1 MKEISYSAT
10 KWVAMALAG
19 VLLLTSACSNSDNGT
34 NNGPTIT
41 PDGKVIPQ
49 ESTFFSTVRLE
60 PSSTYPTFS
69 DGDLWPVAWS
79 DDDHLYSVNG
89 DGKGFDYSMDWAD
102 IVANRIT
109 GTPSDQS
116 LDGVRLAEG
125 DKVARVWSD
134 PARYNRK
141 PTGIVSVDGT
151 LYLAVQDLNKDD
163 SGGGNAGSDIFNEA
177 PAASIYKST
186 DKGTTWTHA
195 GDSPMFKDHV
205 FTTIMFLDYGKD
217 GANNTFDDYMY
228 AYGMDHNW
236 RDSFNDVVTDPTKL
250 FLARMPKDRIQD
262 SSAWE
267 YYAGDL
273 NGKAKWTDPGDI
285 AGRQPVLQD
294 DRRVYTDRL
303 SEGLGNLSVI
313 SQGSIVYNKPLNR
326 YLYTSWTEFTF
337 EFYEAPK
344 PWGPWKKFYS
354 ADFGDYPWT
363 QDKYGGYAT
372 VIPSKFISEDGQEMW
387 VQSNTFMGRVNNY
400 NFSLRK
406 LTVTPYEKTKANNKK
421 SNDNLASPSYNP
433 DIAPVSRTLGNG
445 GLALLNDGTADQSL
459 DSFNGERKTEDWWGY
474 AWPQAYRM
482 NKVVFKAGQ
491 TDSDEGG
498 WFADVKVQVRQN
510 FKWVDVEGATVSPA
524 YPADASAADG
534 TFTFAF
540 KDTSGDGVRIVGK
553 PGGESAY
560 TSIGE
565 LEVYYSE

>member
-1 MKEISYSAT
+1 
-10 KWVAMALAG
+10 MALAG
-19 VLLLTSACSNSDNGT
+19 ALMLTSACSNQGNGE
-34 NNGPTIT
+34 PSPA

-49 ESTFFSTVRLE
+49 DSTFFATVQIE

-79 DDDHLYSVNG
+79 DDDNLYSANG
-89 DGKGFDYSMDWAD
+89 DGKGFDYGMEWAD
-102 IVANRIT
+102 IVSNRIT
-109 GTPSDQS
+109 GTPNDQS
-116 LDGVRLAEG
+116 LNGERLAEG
-125 DKVARVWSD
+125 DKVARVWTD

-163 SGGGNAGSDIFNEA
+163 SGGDIFNEA

-186 DKGTTWTHA
+186 DKGKTWTPG
-195 GDSPMFKDHV
+195 GDSPMFKDHA

-217 GANNTFDDYMY
+217 GANNTFDDYVY
-228 AYGMDHNW
+228 AYGMDQNW
-236 RDSFNDVVTDPTKL
+236 RDSFNDVVSDPTKL
-250 FLARMPKDRIQD
+250 YLARMPKDKIQD
-262 SSAWE
+262 ASAWE

-273 NGKAKWTDPGDI
+273 KGKAKWTEPGDI
-285 AGRQPVLQD
+285 AGRKPVLQD

-303 SEGLGNLSVI
+303 SDGLGNMSVI
-313 SQGSIVYNKPLNR
+313 SQGSIVYNKPLKR

-344 PWGPWKKFYS
+344 PWGPWKRFYS
-354 ADFGDYPWT
+354 ADFGAYPWS

-372 VIPSKFISEDGQEMW
+372 VIPSKFISENGQEMW
-387 VQSNTFMGRVNNY
+387 VQSNTFMGGVNNY

-406 LTVTPYEKTKANNKK
+406 LKVAPYEKTKASNKK
-421 SNDNLASPSYNP
+421 SGDNLASPSYHP

-445 GLALLNDGTADQSL
+445 GLTLLNDGAADRSL
-459 DSFNGERKTEDWWGY
+459 DSRNGERKTEDWWGY

-482 NKVVFKAGQ
+482 NKVVLKTGQ
-491 TDSDEGG
+491 TDPSDGG
-498 WFADVKVQVRQN
+498 WFSDIKVQVRQK
-510 FKWVDVEGATVSPA
+510 FEWVDVEGAIVAPS
-524 YPADASAADG
+524 YPADASAAG
-534 TFTFAF
+534 KTYTFAF
-540 KDTSGDGVRIVGK
+540 KDTWGDGVRIVGK

-560 TSIGE
+560 TSVGE